1 MRGSFM
7 ILIVIVV
14 LIVGILTIK
23 NMRTETEPGV
33 DRAKTVEKAE
43 EAARQ
48 AEEATKRIEDA
59 VKNIQIPAMEE

>member
-7 ILIVIVV
+7 MLIVIAV

-23 NMRTETEPGV
+23 NMKTETEPGV
-33 DRAKTVEKAE
+33 ERAQTLEKAH

-48 AEEATKRIEDA
+48 AEDAAKRIQEA
-59 VKNIQIPAMEE
+59 AKGVKIPAME